1 MPCAVRLE
9 PSLPLRE
16 HFYRT
21 SQEKKTTFTGLN
33 EVYKSQKFKTDTKQ
47 KLTEDINSQ
56 KIFKCGV
63 CYYCTGKKNNL
74 NAHMRTHAGIKPH
87 KCVDCDFASTH
98 KSLLRKHKGS
108 ECKKGDI
115 MFLKQ
120 VPAKET
126 FVAQNVETRLSSIS
140 MKEIRDDKKTH
151 FNNIDEF
158 NKSQKAKNCKTDKK
172 QKLTEKYINSCKIFK
187 CGVCYYCTGK
197 KNNLVAHMRTHAGIK
212 PHKCSDCDIASNYQ
226 SLLRKHKESDCKKE
240 DIIFLKE
247 VPAKETLM
255 AQNAEAGLS
264 SISAK
269 ETRRDKKTHFNN
281 VDEFYKSQKAKNC
294 ITDKKQKLTEN
305 INSCKIFKC
314 GVCYYCTRKKN
325 NLNAHMRTHAGIKPY
340 KCADCDFASTH
351 KSLLRKHKESQCEK
365 GDVMFLK
372 QVPAK
377 ENFVAQN
384 AETGLSLM
392 SAKEKP
398 FQCVICLYST
408 SKMNNFKAHSRIHS
422 GCEPYICLY
431 CESTFTHKS
440 DLRIHEITCKHGK
453 VASDKGY
460 GRCLESSYE
469 AIDTTAQAKTIVPIK
484 SAASKIS
491 DSKKTNTLFQC
502 TFCMFS
508 SYDDQKLK
516 LHLVKHTTERP
527 FKCEQCSYTGKT
539 SRNLNCHIRGVHSIK
554 SHRCE
559 LCSFSTSSKIYLT
572 RHLSITHSSIRKF
585 KCELCE
591 YTGKTKTYLQKHTN
605 LIHNIDRSFKCNK
618 CKYSYN
624 RKSKFASHYRIHT
637 LEKPFKCDECSY
649 ASKLKSGLKSHKF
662 LHTGEKPHKCHSCD
676 YASSMKGT
684 LKQHINN
691 KHHV

>member
-1 MPCAVRLE
+1 MSCAVRLK

-21 SQEKKTTFTGLN
+21 RQEKKTPFTGLDK
-33 EVYKSQKFKTDTKQ
+33 VYKLQKSKTDRTQ
-47 KLTEDINSQ
+47 KLTKDINSH
-56 KIFKCGV
+56 KLFKCGV
-63 CYYCTGKKNNL
+63 CFYCTRNNT
-74 NAHMRTHAGIKPH
+74 NVIAHMRAHAGIKH
-87 KCVDCDFASTH
+87 QKCADCNFASTH
-98 KSLLRKHKGS
+98 KSLLRKHKESG
-108 ECKKGDI
+108 
-115 MFLKQ
+115 
-120 VPAKET
+120 
-126 FVAQNVETRLSSIS
+126 
-140 MKEIRDDKKTH
+140 
-151 FNNIDEF
+151 
-158 NKSQKAKNCKTDKK
+158 CKT
-172 QKLTEKYINSCKIFK
+172 
-187 CGVCYYCTGK
+187 
-197 KNNLVAHMRTHAGIK
+197 
-212 PHKCSDCDIASNYQ
+212 
-226 SLLRKHKESDCKKE
+226 E

-247 VPAKETLM
+247 VPAKETFV
-255 AQNAEAGLS
+255 AKSAEAGLS
-264 SISAK
+264 PISVK
-269 ETRRDKKTHFNN
+269 EIRRDNKAHFNN
-281 VDEFYKSQKAKNC
+281 MDEFYKSQKDKNC
-294 ITDKKQKLTEN
+294 KTDNNQKHTED
-305 INSCKIFKC
+305 INSRKIFKC

-325 NLNAHMRTHAGIKPY
+325 NLIAHMRTHAGIKPH

-351 KSLLRKHKESQCEK
+351 KSLLRKHKESDCKKEYIIFLKEVPLKETFVAQNLEALISMKERIRDEINKSQKDKNCK
-365 GDVMFLK
+365 TDNNQKLTGDINSRKLFKCGVCYYCTRKKNNLIAHMKTHAGTKPHKCADRDFALTHKRLLRKYKESECKKEDIMFLK
-372 QVPAK
+372 EVPAK

-384 AETGLSLM
+384 VETGLS
-392 SAKEKP
+392 SISVKEKA
-398 FQCVICLYST
+398 FQCDICMYST
-408 SKMNNFKAHSRIHS
+408 SKINNLKAHSRIHS

-440 DLRIHEITCKHGK
+440 ELRIHEITCKPGK

-460 GRCLESSYE
+460 GRCLESSFE
-469 AIDTTAQAKTIVPIK
+469 AIGTIVQAKTIIPIK

-572 RHLSITHSSIRKF
+572 KHLSITHSSIRKF

-618 CKYSYN
+618 CKYSCN